1 MCYWEKIEIYDENLN
16 GKKYGK
22 KFEVESY
29 MKSFLS
35 IWVSIYVAHTI
46 SVAIRQHKKRAIT
59 DNLSQEY

>member
-1 MCYWEKIEIYDENLN
+1 MMKISMV
-16 GKKYGK
+16 KKYGK

-29 MKSFLS
+29 MKSSLS

-46 SVAIRQHKKRAIT
+46 SVAIRQHKKRAIA